1 MDRTKLLT
9 ISVIGLLLL
18 NLATISFLL
27 IGPPK
32 DHRRPEDKKPNEVII
47 DKLHFDA
54 EQIKKFDAIIQI
66 HKTKVE
72 TFEKDIR
79 KNKNQ
84 LYVLLLDKE
93 INIHKKD
100 SLLQIISNDLN
111 QIENLHFNHFIEIK
125 NICREDQL
133 KNYYDLTED
142 LSRIFS
148 KEKPPRPRND

>member
-27 IGPPK
+27 IGPQK
-32 DHRRPEDKKPNEVII
+32 DHRRPEDRKPKEVII
-47 DKLHFDA
+47 DKLHFDT
-54 EQIKKFDAIIQI
+54 EQIKKFDAIIKL
-66 HKTKVE
+66 HKSKVE
-72 TFEKDIR
+72 IFEKDIR

-100 SLLQIISNDLN
+100 SILQIISNNLN

-133 KNYYDLTED
+133 NNYYDLTED